1 MAKIR
6 AKITKKPRN
15 RKANTQDEII
25 NDVDNVSHETLKNE
39 TQTNAE
45 TADFEPIIKEE
56 NLSDSNNYSLNNL
69 TLAELA
75 EIAKPFSN
83 RSTETLKRLK
93 REELIYIITNEKDD
107 YAKTELSNLN
117 RDSKDLIEVIIS
129 ILADIKEARG
139 GGNLNALLVRIFRN
153 QGNRISEAFI
163 KLGVSGN
170 IFGWIM
176 CGFVCVLLI
185 IDSVFGLQSISKIFK
200 KQKKDNEKEP
210 NNNYNKP

>member
-15 RKANTQDEII
+15 RKAKTQDEII
-25 NDVDNVSHETLKNE
+25 NDVDNVSHETLENE

-56 NLSDSNNYSLNNL
+56 NLIDSNNYSLNNL

-210 NNNYNKP
+210 NNNYNKS

>member
-1 MAKIR
+1 MAKARI
-6 AKITKKPRN
+6 KITKKPRS
-15 RKANTQDEII
+15 RSAKTQSENIS
-25 NDVDNVSHETLKNE
+25 VDKNVSYETLENE
-39 TQTNAE
+39 KQTNAE
-45 TADFEPIIKEE
+45 NADFEPLIKEE
-56 NLSDSNNYSLNNL
+56 SPADSSDYSLSNL

-75 EIAKPFSN
+75 DLAKPFSN

-129 ILADIKEARG
+129 ILSDIKEARG

-163 KLGVSGN
+163 KLGVSGS

-176 CGFVCVLLI
+176 CGFVCVLLV
-185 IDSVFGLQSISKIFK
+185 IDSVVGLQSISKIFK
-200 KQKKDNEKEP
+200 KQKTNDEKQSNS
-210 NNNYNKP
+210 NNHKP